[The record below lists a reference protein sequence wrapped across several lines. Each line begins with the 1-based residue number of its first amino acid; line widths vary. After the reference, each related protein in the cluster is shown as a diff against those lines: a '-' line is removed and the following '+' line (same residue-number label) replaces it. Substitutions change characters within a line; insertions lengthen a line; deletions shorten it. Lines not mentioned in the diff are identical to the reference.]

1 MPAPRLLARR
11 IALALAWAL
20 MGLGTLLILLY
31 AVPQLQLRHRY
42 AAMVAAFIPYGVLAW
57 LAAGLLFVTAGKR
70 WLKLIAFAAAA
81 GLIVQ
86 VIWAY
91 PYWPR
96 SAPRVGAG
104 GFTVVTFNLRCKTVN
119 LDDLSAEVIRTQP
132 TVVLLQDV
140 DQQAHDVLQRA
151 AWPLPYRASL
161 ITHTDEP
168 GSPPASCRTVVFST
182 SPLSHVPVTPASLRQ
197 DTLRTE
203 LPSGPLIIIPVDV
216 ANPSEGVAGW
226 AADLTAVQQ
235 AVTALGEQP
244 LIAVGDFNAV
254 LEHLPMR
261 RLQQLGLTD
270 AAAQAGAGW
279 QPTFPASGLPPLIAI
294 DHVLISRHLTAA
306 SVTTFEVGDG
316 DHLGLIAQLRGSTR
330 A

>member
-1 MPAPRLLARR
+1 MPAPRPLARR
-11 IALALAWAL
+11 LAFALGWV
-20 MGLGTLLILLY
+20 MVGVGTLLILLY

-42 AAMVAAFIPYGVLAW
+42 AAMVAAFIPYGILAW
-57 LAAGLLFVTAGKR
+57 LAASLLFLTASER
-70 WLKLIAFAAAA
+70 WLKPIAFAAAPCLMA
-81 GLIVQ
+81 Q

-96 SAPRVGAG
+96 IAPGAG
-104 GFTVVTFNLRCKTVN
+104 SGGLTVMTFNLRCKEVD
-119 LDDLSAEVIRTQP
+119 LDDLAAEAIRTQP
-132 TVVLLQDV
+132 SVVVLQDV
-140 DQQAHDVLQRA
+140 SQQDQGALERT

-161 ITHTDEP
+161 VTHPDLP
-168 GSPPASCRTVVFST
+168 DSPPATCRTVVYSAG
-182 SPLSHVPVTPASLRQ
+182 PLAQVPVTPANVRQ

-203 LPSGPLIIIPVDV
+203 LPSGPLVIIPVDV

-226 AADLTAVQQ
+226 AADLAAVQQ
-235 AVTALGEQP
+235 AVTTQGDQP
-244 LIAVGDFNAV
+244 LIAIGDFNAV

-270 AAAQAGAGW
+270 AAAQSGAGW
-279 QPTFPASGLPPLIAI
+279 LPTFAASGFPPLLAI
-294 DHVLISRHLTAA
+294 DHVLISRHLMAA

-316 DHLGLIAQLRGSTR
+316 DHLGLTADLRGSTR